1 MLSANAAASPH
12 VNYGV
17 MRLTLIPRRRRD
29 ASVAALLLVLQAL
42 AGGVVA
48 LAHAGE
54 RTSAPVAIES
64 HHDAHCLV
72 LHDELRCALCHFA
85 GAPLA
90 PLVVRHAAPDFTL
103 VDRRPAAADPA
114 PPSHPDHL
122 SAPPR
127 APPVTV
133 S

>member
-1 MLSANAAASPH
+1 MKEVGRWL
-12 VNYGV
+12 
-17 MRLTLIPRRRRD
+17 
-29 ASVAALLLVLQAL
+29 AALLVVVQAL
-42 AGGVVA
+42 ASGAVT
-48 LAHAGE
+48 LAHARE
-54 RTSAPVAIES
+54 RFSAP
-64 HHDAHCLV
+64 AHVEAQHSSDCLV

-90 PLVVRHAAPDFTL
+90 PLVVRHAAPDLTL
-103 VDRRPAAADPA
+103 VVRRLRAADPA
-114 PPSHPDHL
+114 PRSRPTHL

>member
-1 MLSANAAASPH
+1 MKEA
-12 VNYGV
+12 
-17 MRLTLIPRRRRD
+17 RRWL
-29 ASVAALLLVLQAL
+29 AALLVVVQAL
-42 AGGVVA
+42 ASGAVT
-48 LAHAGE
+48 LAHARE
-54 RTSAPVAIES
+54 RFSAPAHVES
-64 HHDAHCLV
+64 RHSSGCLV

-90 PLVVRHAAPDFTL
+90 PLVVRHAALDLTL
-103 VDRRPAAADPA
+103 VDRRPGAADPA
-114 PPSHPDHL
+114 PRSRPAHL

>member
-1 MLSANAAASPH
+1 MQ
-12 VNYGV
+12 
-17 MRLTLIPRRRRD
+17 LTLIPHRRRA

-72 LHDELRCALCHFA
+72 LHDELRCALCQYASAQLVA
-85 GAPLA
+85 GTVVGRIPGTRPVAQPVDVPRLA
-90 PLVVRHAAPDFTL
+90 VVVTPVLRDA
-103 VDRRPAAADPA
+103 R
-114 PPSHPDHL
+114 
-122 SAPPR
+122 PR
-127 APPVTV
+127 APPPL
-133 S
+133 SA

>member
-1 MLSANAAASPH
+1 MIAH
-12 VNYGV
+12 TTTHDVW
-17 MRLTLIPRRRRD
+17 MRRL
-29 ASVAALLLVLQAL
+29 ALPLLVLQGL
-42 AGGVVA
+42 SGGVVS
-48 LAHAGE
+48 LAHASD
-54 RTSAPVAIES
+54 RLSAPIHVEAAHDSSCVA
-64 HHDAHCLV
+64 

-90 PLVVRHAAPDFTL
+90 PLVVRHAAPDLTL
-103 VDRRPAAADPA
+103 VERGPGAADPA
-114 PPSHPDHL
+114 PRCRPAHL

>member
-1 MLSANAAASPH
+1 
-12 VNYGV
+12 

-72 LHDELRCALCHFA
+72 LHDELRCALCQYASAQVVA
-85 GAPLA
+85 GTVMVRIPGTRPIAQPVEVPRLA
-90 PLVVRHAAPDFTL
+90 VVVTPVLRDA
-103 VDRRPAAADPA
+103 R
-114 PPSHPDHL
+114 
-122 SAPPR
+122 PR
-127 APPVTV
+127 APPPL
-133 S
+133 SA

>member
-1 MLSANAAASPH
+1 MKE
-12 VNYGV
+12 V
-17 MRLTLIPRRRRD
+17 RRWL
-29 ASVAALLLVLQAL
+29 AALLVVVQAL
-42 AGGVVA
+42 ASGAVT
-48 LAHAGE
+48 LAHARE
-54 RTSAPVAIES
+54 RFSAPAHVES
-64 HHDAHCLV
+64 RHSSGCLV